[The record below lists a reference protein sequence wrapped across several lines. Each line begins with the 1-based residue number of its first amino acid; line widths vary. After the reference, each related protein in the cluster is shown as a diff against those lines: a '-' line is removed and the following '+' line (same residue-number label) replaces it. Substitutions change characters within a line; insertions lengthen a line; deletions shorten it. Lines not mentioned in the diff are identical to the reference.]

1 MADDPFALSPIEAR
15 PALPTEADYQAIC
28 EAFVETSRGRWFLN
42 EYARRNRHADT
53 RQVLDAVERI
63 EATLARQQMARAAL
77 SDAMVGGIADAVA
90 QAKARALAAL
100 HGAPAP
106 DAALAAIGE
115 AVDRIGDVSWT
126 LRECGA
132 DTRICDLLDASI
144 AVIADARAHVP
155 ATTVDA
161 DAFAAIFDELT
172 ARLDALA
179 RDEAPVAARAERRE
193 PGPAADAAPI
203 SAGDPSSDARA
214 AVAAEPEA
222 VDPGPA
228 IEAAS
233 IQAEPAPAAM
243 LSEAEVAETEDAEAM
258 AFGAARSDAMPS
270 DAMPSEAKSSEAKS
284 SGEASPDATL
294 LDSALLDSALLDAA
308 PLDEMPE
315 TPRAVA
321 PDAVAEP
328 VMDVAR
334 VATEAVDRFAAAE
347 QPDAVPPAPSP
358 RSLGAA
364 LIRGGVIGDHA
375 RPDPLAPLR
384 KMTYAEKIALF
395 S

>member
-270 DAMPSEAKSSEAKS
+270 DAMPSEAKSSEAMP

>member
-132 DTRICDLLDASI
+132 DTRICDLLDANI
-144 AVIADARAHVP
+144 AVIADARAYAP
-155 ATTVDA
+155 ATNVDA

-203 SAGDPSSDARA
+203 SAGDPSPDARA

-228 IEAAS
+228 TEAAS
-233 IQAEPAPAAM
+233 IQAEPAPDAM

-270 DAMPSEAKSSEAKS
+270 EAKSSEAKS
-284 SGEASPDATL
+284 SEAMPSGEASPDATF
-294 LDSALLDSALLDAA
+294 LDSALLDSALLDAV

>member
-90 QAKARALAAL
+90 QAKTRALAAL

>member
-172 ARLDALA
+172 ARLDAHA

-193 PGPAADAAPI
+193 PGSAADAAPI

-258 AFGAARSDAMPS
+258 AFGAMP
-270 DAMPSEAKSSEAKS
+270 SEAKS

-308 PLDEMPE
+308 PLDETPE

-364 LIRGGVIGDHA
+364 LIRGGVIGDHV

>member
-161 DAFAAIFDELT
+161 DAFAAVFDELT

-203 SAGDPSSDARA
+203 SAGDPSPDARA

-243 LSEAEVAETEDAEAM
+243 LSEAEVAETEDAETEDAEAM

-270 DAMPSEAKSSEAKS
+270 EAKSSEAMP
-284 SGEASPDATL
+284 SGEASPDATP

>member
-364 LIRGGVIGDHA
+364 LIRGGVIGDHN